1 MSKTF
6 DKFITVLDYAD
17 KILLVLSSAS
27 SCISHCSCTT
37 VVHNL
42 VVLGHFAPLRYFW
55 TWEY

>member
-6 DKFITVLDYAD
+6 DKFIAVLDYAD

-42 VVLGHFAPLRYFW
+42 GVLGHFAP
-55 TWEY
+55 